1 MPRLLLIEDNEHIL
15 RIYSDRF
22 RFEGF
27 EVITAIDGELG
38 IQRARDTKPDV
49 ILLDVML
56 PKKSG
61 FDVLQELHDDP
72 VLNKIP
78 VCVLSNRSWP
88 DDINRLLTLGAR
100 QFFSKGSA
108 TPQQIVREFS
118 QLCGF
123 KRLLLVARPPAA
135 PTLLALLQHPQ
146 LLWATVSVP
155 ADAMGVV
162 QRASPDL
169 VIVDTRVATDNAPMI
184 IQRLKSTAQ
193 AGACRVLAIS
203 NLAAG
208 LINADQVI
216 SEAQLQTE
224 LRPTVLR
231 LLGVEELPPTAV
243 S

>member
-27 EVITAIDGELG
+27 EVITAVDGELG
-38 IQRARDTKPDV
+38 IQRARDSQPDV

-108 TPQQIVREFS
+108 TPQHIV
-118 QLCGF
+118 
-123 KRLLLVARPPAA
+123 
-135 PTLLALLQHPQ
+135 
-146 LLWATVSVP
+146 
-155 ADAMGVV
+155 
-162 QRASPDL
+162 
-169 VIVDTRVATDNAPMI
+169 I

-193 AGACRVLAIS
+193 AGSCRILAIT

-231 LLGVEELPPTAV
+231 LLGVEELPPAAV

>member
-27 EVITAIDGELG
+27 EVVTAVDGELG
-38 IQRARDTKPDV
+38 IQRARDSVPDV

-61 FDVLQELHDDP
+61 FDVLKELHDDP
-72 VLNKIP
+72 LLSKIP

-123 KRLLLVARPPAA
+123 KRLLMVARPAVA
-135 PTLLALLQHPQ
+135 PELLALLKHPQ
-146 LLWATVSVP
+146 LLWTTVSVP
-155 ADAMGVV
+155 AEAIGVV
-162 QRASPDL
+162 QRAAPDL
-169 VIVDTRVATDNAPMI
+169 VIIDARATADNALMV
-184 IQRLKSTAQ
+184 IQRLKSTTQ
-193 AGACRVLAIS
+193 AGAFRILALTG
-203 NLAAG
+203 LAAG
-208 LINADQVI
+208 VINADSVI
-216 SEAQLQTE
+216 TEAQVATE
-224 LRPTVLR
+224 FRPTVLN
-231 LLGVEELPPTAV
+231 LLGVEELPAP
-243 S
+243 

>member
-27 EVITAIDGELG
+27 EVITAVDGELG
-38 IQRARDTKPDV
+38 LQRARDSIPDV

-61 FDVLQELHDDP
+61 FDVLKELHDDP
-72 VLNKIP
+72 VLSKIP

-123 KRLLLVARPPAA
+123 KRLLMVARPAVA
-135 PTLLALLQHPQ
+135 PELLALLKHPQ
-146 LLWATVSVP
+146 LLWTAVMP
-155 ADAMGVV
+155 AEALGVV
-162 QRASPDL
+162 QRAAPDL
-169 VIVDTRVATDNAPMI
+169 VIIDARATADNALMV
-184 IQRLKSTAQ
+184 IQRLKSTTPQ
-193 AGACRVLAIS
+193 LGLGGFRVLAITG
-203 NLAAG
+203 LAAG
-208 LINADQVI
+208 AINADCVI
-216 SEAQLQTE
+216 TEAQLAAE
-224 LRPTVLR
+224 FRPTVLN
-231 LLGVEELPPTAV
+231 LLGVEELPAL
-243 S
+243 